1 MTEPLFT
8 PLAYGAANVGN
19 LYRALTEADA
29 DAALNAAW
37 DAGIRYFDTAPH
49 YGLGLSERR
58 LGAFLAT
65 KPRGEYTIS
74 TKVGRLLRPNPA
86 GRETLDDENDFA
98 VPADLRRIWDFS
110 ADGIRRSLDESLQ
123 RLGLDRVDVLYL
135 HDPERYD
142 LEPAL
147 ASGVPALIRLREEG
161 LVSAVGLGSMSS
173 DALLAGARFGGLDL
187 LMIAGR
193 FTLADPSALSEVIPE
208 ARRRGMSVVTAA
220 VFNSGLLA
228 RGVPAEDARYDYG
241 PVPADVLARVRAIAG
256 VCADFQVELPTAA
269 LQYTL
274 RESSVRSV
282 VVGGS
287 TPAQIRQNA
296 RRMREAV
303 PEALWST
310 LASEGLIPA

>member
-1 MTEPLFT
+1 
-8 PLAYGAANVGN
+8 
-19 LYRALTEADA
+19 
-29 DAALNAAW
+29 
-37 DAGIRYFDTAPH
+37 
-49 YGLGLSERR
+49 
-58 LGAFLAT
+58 
-65 KPRGEYTIS
+65 
-74 TKVGRLLRPNPA
+74 
-86 GRETLDDENDFA
+86 
-98 VPADLRRIWDFS
+98 
-110 ADGIRRSLDESLQ
+110 
-123 RLGLDRVDVLYL
+123 
-135 HDPERYD
+135 
-142 LEPAL
+142 
-147 ASGVPALIRLREEG
+147 
-161 LVSAVGLGSMSS
+161 
-173 DALLAGARFGGLDL
+173 
-187 LMIAGR
+187 
-193 FTLADPSALSEVIPE
+193 
-208 ARRRGMSVVTAA
+208 MSVVTAA

-303 PEALWST
+303 PEALWAT

>member
-19 LYRALTEADA
+19 LYRALTDAQA

-74 TKVGRLLRPNPA
+74 TKVGRLLRPNP
-86 GRETLDDENDFA
+86 GGSGTLDTENDFA